1 MRRPTT
7 SSTSATGSRASS
19 LNALPPGGTC
29 ECGEL
34 ILHLTSHTP
43 KNPGRRF
50 WRCRNFEVNHTP
62 LPLHGSVLP
71 RIQWCDDFLFDLQ
84 TSKDCGFFL
93 WDDFVQGQGAERQP
107 DLELLKIMHEL
118 EDLKRKHDEL
128 SRKLEESK
136 KKNNKLQRKLDCE
149 TMKNNVAFFSVGFAV
164 LLWVVGLGLFFTSG
178 KFK

>member
-50 WRCRNFEVNHTP
+50 WRCRNFE
-62 LPLHGSVLP
+62 
-71 RIQWCDDFLFDLQ
+71 